1 MPPLKGVGLLK
12 GLGVTLKTMTRPAAT
27 RQYPHVKPE
36 LPARS
41 RGVIALIEENCTVC
55 MLCSRECPDWCIYI
69 DSHKEQVAPKEG
81 GRART
86 RNVLDRF
93 AIDFALCMYCGI
105 CVEVCPFDAL
115 HWSPE
120 FEYAESQIE
129 RLTHEM
135 DTLRTWAYSVPA
147 PDPLEEGAVEPKEL
161 EAARKA
167 REAAAAKAAAA
178 AEQARAATPAPAP
191 AAPPTP
197 AAAAPGAVDSRE
209 RAPSGPATLPEGA
222 PAAAGEVSA
231 RPADVEVEPG
241 IDQATYERLLA
252 AGEPDRTA
260 RAKAKAAYMRKAKA
274 EARAAQAGG
283 AAGAAPAPAPPA
295 EAAAP
300 PAEAA
305 ASPQPTEVGEAPTAE
320 GEAEAPAAA
329 GAPAAGEAV
338 DAAAPAAEPGSVET
352 PVAAVAA
359 PETAP
364 PAPSAAGTPEAAE
377 PAADARDPGARS
389 PEGDPTASGTAVDVA
404 PGAVTAQADAE
415 HLEVEVD
422 RETYDRLI
430 EAGEP
435 ERTARAKAKAAYARK
450 LRAAQ
455 RGGGT
460 GAGS

>member
-1 MPPLKGVGLLK
+1 MPALKGVGLLK

-27 RQYPHVKPE
+27 RQYPHVKPD
-36 LPARS
+36 LPART

-55 MLCSRECPDWCIYI
+55 MLCARECPDWCIYI

-86 RNVLDRF
+86 RNILDRF

-120 FEYAESQIE
+120 FEYAEHQIE
-129 RLTHEM
+129 KLTHEM

-147 PDPLEEGAVEPKEL
+147 PDPLEEGAVEPKEI
-161 EAARKA
+161 ESARKA
-167 REAAAAKAAAA
+167 RDAITAKAAAA
-178 AEQARAATPAPAP
+178 AEQARAAAPPAAPAATPAPAG
-191 AAPPTP
+191 AAAGSGT
-197 AAAAPGAVDSRE
+197 ASSTGEAVAVTAAAPAGA
-209 RAPSGPATLPEGA
+209 AT
-222 PAAAGEVSA
+222 AAA

-241 IDQATYERLLA
+241 IDQATYDRLLA

-260 RAKAKAAYMRKAKA
+260 RAKAKAAYMRRAKA
-274 EARAAQAGG
+274 EARAAQA
-283 AAGAAPAPAPPA
+283 AGAAEPPPAPAAPA

-300 PAEAA
+300 TTP
-305 ASPQPTEVGEAPTAE
+305 GEGP
-320 GEAEAPAAA
+320 
-329 GAPAAGEAV
+329 
-338 DAAAPAAEPGSVET
+338 AAPAAEPGSVET
-352 PVAAVAA
+352 PVAAKAA

-377 PAADARDPGARS
+377 PAADARDPDARS
-389 PEGDPTASGTAVDVA
+389 PEGEPTASGTAVDVA
-404 PGAVTAQADAE
+404 PGAAVAQADAE
-415 HLEVEVD
+415 HLEIEVD
-422 RETYDRLI
+422 QETYDRLI

-455 RGGGT
+455 REQ
-460 GAGS
+460 S

>member
-1 MPPLKGVGLLK
+1 MPALKGVGLIK

-27 RQYPHVKPE
+27 RQYPHVKPD

-86 RNVLDRF
+86 RNILDRF

-120 FEYAESQIE
+120 FEYAEHQIE

-161 EAARKA
+161 ESARKA
-167 REAAAAKAAAA
+167 REAIAAKAAAA
-178 AEQARAATPAPAP
+178 AEEARAAAASPTGGAAGGAPASAASPAAAAPPTGGAAVGAPAP
-191 AAPPTP
+191 AAG
-197 AAAAPGAVDSRE
+197 AEAGAVP
-209 RAPSGPATLPEGA
+209 APTA
-222 PAAAGEVSA
+222 A

-241 IDQATYERLLA
+241 IDQATYDRLLA

-274 EARAAQAGG
+274 EARAAQAAGG
-283 AAGAAPAPAPPA
+283 AGAAPAPAPPA
-295 EAAAP
+295 EAGTPPAAP
-300 PAEAA
+300 
-305 ASPQPTEVGEAPTAE
+305 EVEGAPTAE
-320 GEAEAPAAA
+320 PA
-329 GAPAAGEAV
+329 
-338 DAAAPAAEPGSVET
+338 SVET
-352 PVAAVAA
+352 PAAAVAA

-364 PAPSAAGTPEAAE
+364 PAPAAAGTSEAAE
-377 PAADARDPGARS
+377 PAPDARDPDARS

-404 PGAVTAQADAE
+404 PGAQTAQADAE
-415 HLEVEVD
+415 HLEIEVD
-422 RETYDRLI
+422 QETYDRLI
-430 EAGEP
+430 AAGEP

-455 RGGGT
+455 RGGGS
-460 GAGS
+460 GQ

>member
-1 MPPLKGVGLLK
+1 MPVLKGVGLIK
-12 GLGVTLKTMTRPAAT
+12 GLGVTLRTMTRPAAT
-27 RQYPHVKPE
+27 RQYPHVRPQ
-36 LPARS
+36 LPART

-86 RNVLDRF
+86 RNILDRF

-120 FEYAESQIE
+120 FEYAEYQVE

-161 EAARKA
+161 ETARKA

-178 AEQARAATPAPAP
+178 AEQARTAAPAP
-191 AAPPTP
+191 ARTA
-197 AAAAPGAVDSRE
+197 
-209 RAPSGPATLPEGA
+209 A
-222 PAAAGEVSA
+222 PAAGTATAPAATAPTAAPAGASPAPAVGAPPASVGVVEAPASAGGAGAGAAPAPPAA
-231 RPADVEVEPG
+231 RPAEVEVEPG
-241 IDQATYERLLA
+241 IDQETYERLLA

-274 EARAAQAGG
+274 EARAAQAAGG
-283 AAGAAPAPAPPA
+283 TGAAPTPAPPA
-295 EAAAP
+295 EAGAP
-300 PAEAA
+300 P
-305 ASPQPTEVGEAPTAE
+305 TAPPVE
-320 GEAEAPAAA
+320 
-329 GAPAAGEAV
+329 
-338 DAAAPAAEPGSVET
+338 AAPAADAASVET
-352 PVAAVAA
+352 PAAAVSA

-364 PAPSAAGTPEAAE
+364 PAPSAAGTPGAAE
-377 PAADARDPGARS
+377 PAPDARDPDARS

-404 PGAVTAQADAE
+404 PGAQTAQADAE
-415 HLEVEVD
+415 HLEIEID
-422 RETYDRLI
+422 QETYDRLTA
-430 EAGEP
+430 AGEP

-455 RGGGT
+455 RGQQ
-460 GAGS
+460 

>member
-1 MPPLKGVGLLK
+1 MPALKGVGLIK
-12 GLGVTLKTMTRPAAT
+12 GLGVTLKTMSRPAAT
-27 RQYPHVKPE
+27 RQYPHVKPD

-86 RNVLDRF
+86 RNILDRF

-120 FEYAESQIE
+120 FEYAEHQIE

-147 PDPLEEGAVEPKEL
+147 PDPLEVGAVEPKEL
-161 EAARKA
+161 ESARKA
-167 REAAAAKAAAA
+167 REAVAAKAAAA
-178 AEQARAATPAPAP
+178 AEQASAAPPAPATP
-191 AAPPTP
+191 TAAP
-197 AAAAPGAVDSRE
+197 AG
-209 RAPSGPATLPEGA
+209 GA
-222 PAAAGEVSA
+222 PAAGAAPAEGASPPAGAVAPAATAPA

-241 IDQATYERLLA
+241 IDQATYDRLLA

-260 RAKAKAAYMRKAKA
+260 RAKAKAAYMRRAKA
-274 EARAAQAGG
+274 EARAAQA
-283 AAGAAPAPAPPA
+283 AEAAPTPAPPA
-295 EAAAP
+295 EADAPTTAGEAAAAP
-300 PAEAA
+300 PA
-305 ASPQPTEVGEAPTAE
+305 TVGEAPDGAAP
-320 GEAEAPAAA
+320 AEAP
-329 GAPAAGEAV
+329 GES
-338 DAAAPAAEPGSVET
+338 GSVET

-377 PAADARDPGARS
+377 PVADARDPDARS
-389 PEGDPTASGTAVDVA
+389 PEGEPTASGTAVDVA
-404 PGAVTAQADAE
+404 PGAEVAQADAE
-415 HLEVEVD
+415 HLEIEVD
-422 RETYDRLI
+422 QETYDRLI
-430 EAGEP
+430 AAGEP

-450 LRAAQ
+450 VRAAQ
-455 RGGGT
+455 R
-460 GAGS
+460 AEGSGS

>member
-1 MPPLKGVGLLK
+1 MPALKGVGLIK
-12 GLGVTLKTMTRPAAT
+12 GLGVTLRTMTRPAAT
-27 RQYPHVKPE
+27 RQYPHVKPD
-36 LPARS
+36 LPART

-120 FEYAESQIE
+120 FEYAEHRIE
-129 RLTHEM
+129 NLTHEM
-135 DTLRTWAYSVPA
+135 DTLRRWAYTVPA

-167 REAAAAKAAAA
+167 REAIAAKAAAA
-178 AEQARAATPAPAP
+178 AEQARAAAAPAPAAPAATRPAPAAPAPAP
-191 AAPPTP
+191 AAPAPAAPTP
-197 AAAAPGAVDSRE
+197 
-209 RAPSGPATLPEGA
+209 A
-222 PAAAGEVSA
+222 PAAARA
-231 RPADVEVEPG
+231 PDVEVEPG
-241 IDQATYERLLA
+241 IDQETYDRLLA

-274 EARAAQAGG
+274 EARAAQA
-283 AAGAAPAPAPPA
+283 AATVPAPAETA
-295 EAAAP
+295 
-300 PAEAA
+300 
-305 ASPQPTEVGEAPTAE
+305 GEAP
-320 GEAEAPAAA
+320 A
-329 GAPAAGEAV
+329 GQVEP
-338 DAAAPAAEPGSVET
+338 PAAEPGSVET
-352 PVAAVAA
+352 PAAAGSA

-364 PAPSAAGTPEAAE
+364 PAPSAAGTTEAAE
-377 PAADARDPGARS
+377 PAADARDPEARS
-389 PEGDPTASGTAVDVA
+389 PEVGQTAAGTAVDVA
-404 PGAVTAQADAE
+404 PGAATAQADAE

-422 RETYDRLI
+422 QETYDRLI
-430 EAGEP
+430 AAGEP

-455 RGGGT
+455 RGGGS
-460 GAGS
+460 GS

>member
-1 MPPLKGVGLLK
+1 MPALKGVGLIK

-27 RQYPHVKPE
+27 RQYPHVKPN
-36 LPARS
+36 LPART

-120 FEYAESQIE
+120 FEYAEPRIE
-129 RLTHEM
+129 NLTHEM
-135 DTLRTWAYSVPA
+135 DTLRQWAYTVPA

-167 REAAAAKAAAA
+167 REAIAAKAAAA
-178 AEQARAATPAPAP
+178 AEQAQAAAAPAAAPAAAAPAAPAP
-191 AAPPTP
+191 AARAAAP
-197 AAAAPGAVDSRE
+197 AAAPAGAPAGAS
-209 RAPSGPATLPEGA
+209 PSAGAAAGA
-222 PAAAGEVSA
+222 PAAA

-241 IDQATYERLLA
+241 IDQETYERLLA

-274 EARAAQAGG
+274 EARAAQA
-283 AAGAAPAPAPPA
+283 AATVPAPAETA
-295 EAAAP
+295 
-300 PAEAA
+300 
-305 ASPQPTEVGEAPTAE
+305 GEAP
-320 GEAEAPAAA
+320 A
-329 GAPAAGEAV
+329 GQVE
-338 DAAAPAAEPGSVET
+338 APAAEPGSVET
-352 PVAAVAA
+352 PTAAVSA

-364 PAPSAAGTPEAAE
+364 PAPSAAGTVEAAE
-377 PAADARDPGARS
+377 PAADARDPEARS
-389 PEGDPTASGTAVDVA
+389 PEVGQTAAGTAVDVA
-404 PGAVTAQADAE
+404 PGAATAQADAE
-415 HLEVEVD
+415 HLEVEID
-422 RETYDRLI
+422 QETYDRLI
-430 EAGEP
+430 AAGEP

>member
-1 MPPLKGVGLLK
+1 MPALKGVGLIK

-27 RQYPHVKPE
+27 RQYPHVKPN
-36 LPARS
+36 LPART

-86 RNVLDRF
+86 RNILDRF

-120 FEYAESQIE
+120 FEYATSQIE
-129 RLTHEM
+129 QLTHEM

-161 EAARKA
+161 ESARKA
-167 REAAAAKAAAA
+167 RQAVAAKAAAA
-178 AEQARAATPAPAP
+178 AEQARA
-191 AAPPTP
+191 
-197 AAAAPGAVDSRE
+197 GAVDSRE
-209 RAPSGPATLPEGA
+209 RPPSGSATLPEGA
-222 PAAAGEVSA
+222 PTAAGEVAARPPSEGPDSAAAQAAPAPAAA

-274 EARAAQAGG
+274 EARAAQAAAEP
-283 AAGAAPAPAPPA
+283 AAGPG
-295 EAAAP
+295 
-300 PAEAA
+300 
-305 ASPQPTEVGEAPTAE
+305 SVDT
-320 GEAEAPAAA
+320 PAAA
-329 GAPAAGEAV
+329 V
-338 DAAAPAAEPGSVET
+338 S
-352 PVAAVAA
+352 A

-364 PAPSAAGTPEAAE
+364 AAPSAAGTPEVAE
-377 PAADARDPGARS
+377 PAADARDPDLRS

-404 PGAVTAQADAE
+404 PGAATAQADAE
-415 HLEVEVD
+415 HLEIEID
-422 RETYDRLI
+422 QETYDRLI
-430 EAGEP
+430 AAGEP

-455 RGGGT
+455 RGQQ
-460 GAGS
+460 